1 MGKVI
6 GSAIA
11 GYVVTFIMVF
21 VLLTVSWQI
30 VGIDGAFQP
39 GVWDVT
45 GLWLVLML
53 VSALVAGIVG
63 GYVTALITAD
73 PRAVKWLLGIVVVFG
88 IVFAIPVLMGMGPD
102 APLPRP
108 DDLAMFDAMQNGK
121 QPAWVALL
129 NPVFGVAGVLLGA
142 RLRSGK

>member
-11 GYVVTFIMVF
+11 GYVVSFIMVF
-21 VLLTVSWQI
+21 VLMTVSWQI
-30 VGIDGAFQP
+30 VGADGAFQP
-39 GVWDVT
+39 GVWEVT
-45 GLWLVLML
+45 GLWLVLLL
-53 VSALVAGIVG
+53 VSALVAGIAG
-63 GYVTALITAD
+63 GYVTVLITAD
-73 PRAVKWLLGIVVVFG
+73 PRGVKWLIGIVVVLG
-88 IVFAIPVLMGMGPD
+88 IVSAIPVLMGMGGD

-121 QPAWVALL
+121 QPGWVALL

-142 RLRSGK
+142 RLRTDK

>member
-53 VSALVAGIVG
+53 VSALVAGIAG

-73 PRAVKWLLGIVVVFG
+73 PRGVKWLLGIVVVLG
-88 IVFAIPVLMGMGPD
+88 IVSAIPVLMGMGPD